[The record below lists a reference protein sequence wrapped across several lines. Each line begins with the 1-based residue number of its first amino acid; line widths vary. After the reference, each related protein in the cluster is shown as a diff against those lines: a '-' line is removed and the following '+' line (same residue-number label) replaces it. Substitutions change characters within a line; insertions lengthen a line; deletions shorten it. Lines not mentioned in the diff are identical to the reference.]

1 MYILIC
7 ECFFP
12 TISFFAVGVTV
23 CEPATIKPDAP
34 VKHIIGKLV
43 RMAAP
48 AAAYEPNYL
57 EFEVNEPS
65 RF

>member
-1 MYILIC
+1 MYLSIFEKKCPINA
-7 ECFFP
+7 
-12 TISFFAVGVTV
+12 FFAVGVTV